1 VDGVKEKERQFV
13 ADAIDNA
20 LQLELALYFG
30 GHPRAAETAAELA
43 ERLGRPREAVEA
55 AADELTAKRL
65 LQRKPPPVTR
75 GPASYALTR
84 GRPARD
90 RLMELAERC
99 TTDADFARE
108 LHGRFAATRA
118 QWLIEEILEQFLP
131 FAALRTRQSLALHF
145 AIMGLIAIVLGQAL
159 DLPPEP
165 LLRVLLVRS

>member
-1 VDGVKEKERQFV
+1 MQWENRGRYGSVDGVKEKGRQSV

-30 GHPRAAETAAELA
+30 GHPRAVETAAELA
-43 ERLGRPREAVEA
+43 QRLGRPREAVEA

-65 LQRKPPPVTR
+65 LQRKPPVAR

-90 RLMELAERC
+90 RLMELAKRC

-108 LHGRFAATRA
+108 LHGRFAPTRA
-118 QWLIEEILEQFLP
+118 QWLIEEILE
-131 FAALRTRQSLALHF
+131 A
-145 AIMGLIAIVLGQAL
+145 
-159 DLPPEP
+159 
-165 LLRVLLVRS
+165 